1 MNGGSAQL
9 ADAAMAAGA
18 AAGEEKKLD
27 DGVQPSSFDFDNFDA
42 NANN

>member
-9 ADAAMAAGA
+9 ADAAKAAGA
-18 AAGEEKKLD
+18 AAEEQKQD
-27 DGVQPSSFDFDNFDA
+27 DGVQPSTFDFDNFDA